1 VLQNLDIAGGVHRRA
16 WSMLRARRGVPEN
29 VQEAMETVGLADLWD
44 RPAGILAHG
53 QKQWLEIG
61 MLLVQNAKV
70 MFLDETVAGMSHDER
85 EETGALL
92 RRISPERTIIVIEH
106 DMDFVRNH
114 ADIVTVMHAGKV
126 LAEGSVAEIQ
136 ANAQV
141 QEVYLGRSPEG
152 ARNG

>member
-1 VLQNLDIAGGVHRRA
+1 MV
-16 WSMLRARRGVPEN
+16 
-29 VQEAMETVGLADLWD
+29 
-44 RPAGILAHG
+44 
-53 QKQWLEIG
+53 
-61 MLLVQNAKV
+61 
-70 MFLDETVAGMSHDER
+70 LDETVAGMSHEER

-92 RRISPERTIIVIEH
+92 RRIAPERTIVVIEH